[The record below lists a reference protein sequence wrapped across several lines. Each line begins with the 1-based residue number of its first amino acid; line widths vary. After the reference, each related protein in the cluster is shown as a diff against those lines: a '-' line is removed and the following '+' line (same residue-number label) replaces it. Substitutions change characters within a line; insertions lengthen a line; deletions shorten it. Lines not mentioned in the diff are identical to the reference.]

1 MIRSLFHDTTSQVLR
16 TALDGLVR
24 RQQVT
29 ANNIAN
35 AETPGFKA
43 STVSFESRLH
53 ALLPGATMVPVLAQ
67 TNSAHLSAG
76 GQPPGPQVVELRDS
90 LGRNDRNNV
99 DIDREMV
106 TLAETVLTFN
116 AVSRLTARRLGLLK
130 AAITEGR
137 G

>member
-1 MIRSLFHDTTSQVLR
+1 MIRSLFNDSTNQVLH
-16 TALDGLVR
+16 TALDGLAR

-43 STVSFESRLH
+43 SIVTFESQLNAR
-53 ALLPGATMVPVLAQ
+53 LPGATHEPVLAQ
-67 TNSAHLSAG
+67 THPAHLSAQA
-76 GQPPGPQVVELRDS
+76 QPAGPQVVELRDT

-106 TLAETVLTFN
+106 TLAETSAAYN
-116 AVSRLTARRLGLLK
+116 AVTRLTAKRLGLLK